1 MTSLECMEMD
11 GNFMEERCCR
21 NCGKKER
28 CVFVDKT
35 HTPVTAIFVCKVT
48 GERIKYPDGFE
59 NWCKHWSKE
68 R

>member
-1 MTSLECMEMD
+1 MK
-11 GNFMEERCCR
+11 EERCCR

-28 CVFVDKT
+28 CVLSAKT
-35 HTPVTAIFVCKVT
+35 NPLVPEIFVCKVT